1 MPTKNTSK
9 LDTPSQ
15 EQEFKLYQQ
24 ARRAES
30 KPRYS
35 SSAQAVISG
44 RYGLSVETFLKN
56 NTLGDNRKTT

>member
-9 LDTPSQ
+9 LVTPLQ
-15 EQEFKLYQQ
+15 EQEFKQYQQ
-24 ARRAES
+24 ARRTES

-44 RYGLSVETFLKN
+44 KYGLSGKISVELFLQN
-56 NTLGDNRKTT
+56 NTL

>member
-1 MPTKNTSK
+1 MQKKNTLLS
-9 LDTPSQ
+9 DTQKQ

-44 RYGLSVETFLKN
+44 RYGLSGKISVELFLQN
-56 NTLGDNRKTT
+56 NTL